1 MSSFIRQEKEA
12 LSFFCILI
20 AFIGLSSAV
29 LASGDGI
36 SAKINGDVYA
46 QPRVIGDIDGDGN
59 KEIIFGATDG
69 KIHIFSANGKEIFR
83 PPYWPKQV
91 DSPILSGVEVSDLS
105 GNNDDL
111 SIVTASMN
119 GTVYCL
125 DASGKTRWTYKTG
138 GSITNTTPVVTDLD
152 GTGVKSVL
160 VNSTSGKVFDLRL
173 DGSNNQ
179 VYNMDYAVNGPPA
192 VIDTDSDGK
201 KNVIVKDASGKI
213 SVFNEKGVAISEWM
227 APSANGVW
235 AFNLDVRD
243 VDGDGVPKIISTDP
257 TPGGGVFNMWDANG
271 NSLASFNLTDASHGA
286 PVVADF
292 DGDGKDDFIIA
303 QADGKIVV
311 CDKEGKVKKGWPY
324 DSQLSVFSSP
334 ALIDID
340 GDGEKEIV
348 FSGNS
353 TSTTAKDERT
363 GCIIA
368 LDKHGKILSDYPK
381 YIGKTFAPLTFA
393 DLDGDG
399 CLEMIAM
406 GGIGYT
412 GPQLHIIKTE
422 ARTRISIAVIG
433 QEVTYK

>member
-138 GSITNTTPVVTDLD
+138 GSH
-152 GTGVKSVL
+152 S
-160 VNSTSGKVFDLRL
+160 SG
-173 DGSNNQ
+173 GYS
-179 VYNMDYAVNGPPA
+179 
-192 VIDTDSDGK
+192 
-201 KNVIVKDASGKI
+201 
-213 SVFNEKGVAISEWM
+213 
-227 APSANGVW
+227 
-235 AFNLDVRD
+235 
-243 VDGDGVPKIISTDP
+243 
-257 TPGGGVFNMWDANG
+257 GGGSSGGGHSGGGGHTGGSSGGGGGGRRQHDKACRVE
-271 NSLASFNLTDASHGA
+271 
-286 PVVADF
+286 
-292 DGDGKDDFIIA
+292 IIV
-303 QADGKIVV
+303 QL
-311 CDKEGKVKKGWPY
+311 KK
-324 DSQLSVFSSP
+324 
-334 ALIDID
+334 
-340 GDGEKEIV
+340 
-348 FSGNS
+348 
-353 TSTTAKDERT
+353 
-363 GCIIA
+363 
-368 LDKHGKILSDYPK
+368 
-381 YIGKTFAPLTFA
+381 
-393 DLDGDG
+393 
-399 CLEMIAM
+399 
-406 GGIGYT
+406 
-412 GPQLHIIKTE
+412 
-422 ARTRISIAVIG
+422 
-433 QEVTYK
+433 